1 MNNQFLSIA
10 SLLIVI
16 PAFLLQS
23 CSEGKVEVEISVYG
37 PTDCGTSTQPL
48 DNQTEL
54 KIWAFEKKGD
64 CSAEGSAT
72 ISFTGTDNVTSL
84 HLLSFSIPR
93 RGNEVQTLKIAKD
106 CKAFSLSEQDFKASK
121 CIAGLTGKK

>member
-1 MNNQFLSIA
+1 M
-10 SLLIVI
+10 I
-16 PAFLLQS
+16 PALLLQS

-37 PTDCGTSTQPL
+37 PADCGTSTQTL

-106 CKAFSLSEQDFKASK
+106 CKAFSMSEQDFKASK

>member
-1 MNNQFLSIA
+1 MKKQFFDYTV
-10 SLLIVI
+10 LLIL
-16 PAFLLQS
+16 FFTLLLQS

-37 PTDCGTSTQPL
+37 PADCGTSTQTL

>member
-1 MNNQFLSIA
+1 MNNQFLGFA
-10 SLLIVI
+10 FLLIVI
-16 PAFLLQS
+16 PAFLLHS

-37 PTDCGTSTQPL
+37 PANCGTSTQTL

-72 ISFTGTDNVTSL
+72 INL
-84 HLLSFSIPR
+84 
-93 RGNEVQTLKIAKD
+93 
-106 CKAFSLSEQDFKASK
+106 
-121 CIAGLTGKK
+121 AGPIM

>member
-1 MNNQFLSIA
+1 MNNQFLGIA
-10 SLLIVI
+10 FLLFVI
-16 PAFLLQS
+16 PALLQS
-23 CSEGKVEVEISVYG
+23 CSEGMVEVEISVYG
-37 PTDCGTSTQPL
+37 PADCGTSTQTL

-93 RGNEVQTLKIAKD
+93 RGNEVQTLKIGKD

>member
-1 MNNQFLSIA
+1 MNNKILGFA
-10 SLLIVI
+10 FLLIVI
-16 PAFLLQS
+16 PALLLQS

-37 PTDCGTSTQPL
+37 PADCGTSPQIL

-93 RGNEVQTLKIAKD
+93 RGNEIQTLKISKD

>member
-1 MNNQFLSIA
+1 MNNKFLGFA
-10 SLLIVI
+10 FLLIVI

-37 PTDCGTSTQPL
+37 PADCGPSTQTL
-48 DNQTEL
+48 AHQTEL
-54 KIWAFEKKGD
+54 KIWAFEKKGAG
-64 CSAEGSAT
+64 SADGSAT

>member
-1 MNNQFLSIA
+1 MNNQFLGFA
-10 SLLIVI
+10 FLLIVI
-16 PAFLLQS
+16 PALLQS
-23 CSEGKVEVEISVYG
+23 CSEGKVEVEISLYG
-37 PTDCGTSTQPL
+37 PADCGTSTQTL

-93 RGNEVQTLKIAKD
+93 RGKEVQTLKIAKD
-106 CKAFSLSEQDFKASK
+106 CKAFSLSEQDFKASE

>member
-1 MNNQFLSIA
+1 MNNQFLSITF
-10 SLLIVI
+10 LLFVI
-16 PAFLLQS
+16 TALLLQS
-23 CSEGKVEVEISVYG
+23 CSEGKGEVEISVYG
-37 PTDCGTSTQPL
+37 PADCGTSTQSL

-72 ISFTGTDNVTSL
+72 ISFTGTDNVISL

-121 CIAGLTGKK
+121 CIVGLTGKK

>member
-1 MNNQFLSIA
+1 MNNQFFGFS
-10 SLLIVI
+10 SLLILI
-16 PAFLLQS
+16 PAFMLQS

-37 PTDCGTSTQPL
+37 PADCRTSTQAL

-54 KIWAFEKKGD
+54 KVLAFEKKGD

-72 ISFTGTDNVTSL
+72 ISFTGTDNVTSV

-93 RGNEVQTLKIAKD
+93 RGNEVKTLKIAKD

>member
-1 MNNQFLSIA
+1 MNNKILGFGF
-10 SLLIVI
+10 LLIVI
-16 PAFLLQS
+16 PAFLLHS

-37 PTDCGTSTQPL
+37 PADCGTSTQIL

-93 RGNEVQTLKIAKD
+93 RGNEVQTLKISKD
-106 CKAFSLSEQDFKASK
+106 CKAFSLSEQYFKASK

>member
-1 MNNQFLSIA
+1 MNNQFLCF
-10 SLLIVI
+10 
-16 PAFLLQS
+16 AFLPIMISALLLQS

-37 PTDCGTSTQPL
+37 PADCGTSTQTL

-54 KIWAFEKKGD
+54 KVWAFEKKED
-64 CSAEGSAT
+64 CSADGSAT

-121 CIAGLTGKK
+121 CIAGFTGKK

>member
-1 MNNQFLSIA
+1 MNNQFLGFA
-10 SLLIVI
+10 FLLFVI
-16 PAFLLQS
+16 SAFLLQS

-37 PTDCGTSTQPL
+37 PADCGTSTQTL
-48 DNQTEL
+48 DNQSDF
-54 KIWAFEKKGD
+54 KIWAFQKKGN

-93 RGNEVQTLKIAKD
+93 RGNEV
-106 CKAFSLSEQDFKASK
+106 
-121 CIAGLTGKK
+121 

>member
-1 MNNQFLSIA
+1 MNNQFIGIA
-10 SLLIVI
+10 FLLFVI
-16 PAFLLQS
+16 PALLLQS
-23 CSEGKVEVEISVYG
+23 CSEGKVEVEIRVDG
-37 PTDCGTSTQPL
+37 PADCGTPTQTL

-64 CSAEGSAT
+64 CSAEGSTT

-106 CKAFSLSEQDFKASK
+106 CKAFSMSEQDFKASK

>member
-1 MNNQFLSIA
+1 MNNQFLGIV

-37 PTDCGTSTQPL
+37 PADCGTSTQTL

-54 KIWAFEKKGD
+54 KIWAFE
-64 CSAEGSAT
+64 
-72 ISFTGTDNVTSL
+72 
-84 HLLSFSIPR
+84 
-93 RGNEVQTLKIAKD
+93 
-106 CKAFSLSEQDFKASK
+106 KAFSLSEQDFKASK

>member
-1 MNNQFLSIA
+1 MNHQFLGFA

-16 PAFLLQS
+16 PALMLKS

-37 PTDCGTSTQPL
+37 PADCGTSTQTL

-54 KIWAFEKKGD
+54 KICAFEKKGD

-72 ISFTGTDNVTSL
+72 ISFTGTDNVASL
-84 HLLSFSIPR
+84 HLLSFSISR

-121 CIAGLTGKK
+121 CIAGLIGKK

>member
-1 MNNQFLSIA
+1 MNNQFLGFA
-10 SLLIVI
+10 FLLIVI
-16 PAFLLQS
+16 PALLQS
-23 CSEGKVEVEISVYG
+23 CSEGKVEVEISLYG
-37 PTDCGTSTQPL
+37 PADCGTSTQTL

-54 KIWAFEKKGD
+54 KIWAFEKKGE

-93 RGNEVQTLKIAKD
+93 RGNEVQTLKISKD